1 MGKAV
6 PKIIKHRAKCFLE
19 KFPDKFSSDFE
30 KNKQFLRSLNLP
42 FSKLEINLMAGFI
55 ARLLDNKKAS

>member
-6 PKIIKHRAKCFLE
+6 PKIIKHRAKILME
-19 KFPDKFSSDFE
+19 KFPDKFSDDFE
-30 KNKQFLRSLNLP
+30 KNKQFLKSLNLP

-55 ARLLDNKKAS
+55 ARVLDGKKS